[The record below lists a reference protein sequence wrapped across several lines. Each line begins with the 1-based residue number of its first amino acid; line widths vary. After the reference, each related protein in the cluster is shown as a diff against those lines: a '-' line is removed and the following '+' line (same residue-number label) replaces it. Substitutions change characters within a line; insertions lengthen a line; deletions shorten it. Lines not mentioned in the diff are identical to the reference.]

1 MTTLVTLPPAFG
13 LRNISPFC
21 LKVEMALTHVG
32 IPFRH
37 VTEKDPRKAPKGKL
51 PYLVLENGEKLADSE
66 LILQYVDRLTEG
78 KLYGAL
84 SPRERG
90 EGFAWSRLAEDHL
103 YWLGV
108 ASRWLDD
115 TWFPNIV
122 REFFAFVPAIL
133 RPFAAGAAR
142 RQVAKTLHLHGLG
155 RHTLAEQKEFAR
167 RDLQALSDGLEADRY
182 IVGQRMTVFDFTIA
196 SMLSGFMDNR
206 PDTWFSSIANEY
218 AVLRQY
224 LERIQAEVGVHG

>member
-1 MTTLVTLPPAFG
+1 MITLVTLPPAFG

-32 IPFRH
+32 VPFRH
-37 VTEKDPRKAPKGKL
+37 ITEKDPRKAPKGKL

-66 LILQYVDRLTEG
+66 LILQYLDQSTEG
-78 KLYGAL
+78 KLYGGL

-115 TWFPNIV
+115 QWFPNIV
-122 REFFAFVPAIL
+122 REFFGFVPAIL
-133 RPFAAGAAR
+133 RPLASGAAR
-142 RQVAKTLHLHGLG
+142 RQVARTLNLHGLG
-155 RHTLAEQKEFAR
+155 RHTLAEQKDFAR
-167 RDLQALSDGLEADRY
+167 RDLQALSDGLELDRY
-182 IVGQRMTVFDFTIA
+182 IVGRRMTVFDFTIA
-196 SMLSGFMDNR
+196 GMLSGFMDNK
-206 PDTWFSSIANEY
+206 PATWFSSIANEY
-218 AVLRQY
+218 TVLRQY
-224 LERIQAEVGVHG
+224 LERIQGEVGVHG